1 MIKVSSASGR
11 RFRGNQRGVGTH
23 PISIKHYKSIKF
35 VGHGKYENNLL
46 YSFKFYMLIYNDK
59 NAARKGLQK
68 ITLYLVSGS
77 WKSVSMSSGMIHD

>member
-1 MIKVSSASGR
+1 MRVEGGSVATKGGLVHILYM
-11 RFRGNQRGVGTH
+11 
-23 PISIKHYKSIKF
+23 SIKHYKSIKF

-77 WKSVSMSSGMIHD
+77 WKSVSTSSGMIHD